1 MGWCCRR
8 LGILAL
14 VVLRGRTLGRSGLFT
29 FVGWLV
35 DIYMIIIGVMV
46 MGYELWLWVLYFIS
60 YYWVMSL
67 MYWMEIVS
75 YPILY
80 IVGY

>member
-1 MGWCCRR
+1 MGWCYRR
-8 LGILAL
+8 LGILVL
-14 VVLRGRTLGRSGLFT
+14 VVLLGRTLGRSGLFT
-29 FVGWLV
+29 FVGGLV